1 MLLSGRREADIL
13 RGGGREAADEEGGE
27 RAGDGGDE
35 DIYPEGE
42 MAEGTEEGC
51 AADWHG
57 RVLTGGLI
65 WDYIVRS
72 YGYFCVSPVGYLG
85 LYAVGGYNVQGY
97 GYSHAD
103 SGVASERL
111 FRRCK
116 RVSVGIVED
125 DNY

>member
-13 RGGGREAADEEGGE
+13 RGGGRDAADEEGGE

-42 MAEGTEEGC
+42 VAEGTEEGC
-51 AADWHG
+51 AADWHA
-57 RVLTGGLI
+57 RVLTGGVI

-85 LYAVGGYNVQGY
+85 LYVVGGYKGMDIHMQFLGSRRRDVSPIQARFY
-97 GYSHAD
+97 WD
-103 SGVASERL
+103 S
-111 FRRCK
+111 
-116 RVSVGIVED
+116 
-125 DNY
+125 